1 MDFVK
6 RWVIYP
12 PPPFDGGTGKGAK
25 TTQIANIH
33 RNKLSEKDVVYL
45 ERRDPALLLPKKKY
59 AGSLHISVLKGH
71 IVRDR

>member
-1 MDFVK
+1 MDGLCETLGNLF
-6 RWVIYP
+6 

-45 ERRDPALLLPKKKY
+45 ERRDPALLLPKKY
-59 AGSLHISVLKGH
+59 MRGH
-71 IVRDR
+71 CTLVY